1 MLRVK
6 NIKVLMV
13 LFLVLGFSYS
23 VYGDGFIVVPHH
35 QSTILPPRPWPP
47 RPPRP
52 PGPLPTPFPLE
63 VHYHRVKVDIDN
75 QVAVTY
81 IDQEFYNPT
90 RWRLEGYYLFP
101 LPKNAVIK
109 KFSMF
114 IDGKEM
120 EAELLDAKK
129 ARKIYEDIVRRQRD
143 PALLEYSN
151 QGVFKARIFP
161 IEPHSKKRVKISYTE
176 LLSKDNRTVEYLYP
190 LNTEKFSAKPL
201 KDVSIHVKINS
212 TENIKN
218 IYCPTHVVDINRK
231 GKNRAVV
238 GYEETNVKPDQDFK
252 LYYSTDNEKLGF
264 SLLSYK
270 KGRED
275 GYFFLGLSPGFGA
288 KDEEISEKDIAFV
301 LDVSGSMA
309 GEKLRQAKK
318 ALLFCVENLN
328 KGDRF
333 EIIRF
338 STEAEALF
346 EGLSAVTEKNLDN
359 AREFIKDLRAIGG
372 TNIDEALALASGMKK
387 RKGRPYMIVFLT
399 DGKPTIGE
407 TDNAAL
413 LKKIEKNL
421 DAGDNGGVRIFTFG
435 IGNNINTHLLDKI
448 TEKTRAFRS
457 YIGPEED
464 IEIKVSNF
472 YSKVQSP
479 VLTDIKLKFGKGI
492 RVLKTYPVHLP
503 DLFKGSS
510 ITLLGRYRGAGDAEI
525 VMTGKV
531 KDRER
536 SFTFRAEDGFVLDEK
551 KNGFIPSLWAARRVG
566 YLLDQIRLHG
576 KSKELVDEVTELA
589 RRYGIITP
597 YTSYLILED
606 EQVRTRRREM
616 REEDQTLGR
625 LAVRYKGLKRELRR
639 EYEEMDQAA
648 GAPGVRVSKETQQL
662 NAALNFEEVYQGKD
676 RMNFADRKGDVSNL
690 VQQVRNVQGR
700 AFYNN
705 GRFWVDSGVQGL
717 KSPKVQRIQFAG
729 DEYFKLLKEEPLSA
743 EFLALGQNVRFVLN
757 RQLYEIY
764 E

>member
-1 MLRVK
+1 ML
-6 NIKVLMV
+6 

-23 VYGDGFIVVPHH
+23 VYGDGFIVVQHH
-35 QSTILPPRPWPP
+35 RPDIYPPYPRPPRP

-52 PGPLPTPFPLE
+52 PRPLPTPFPLE

-109 KFSMF
+109 KFSMY
-114 IDGKEM
+114 IDGKET

-143 PALLEYSN
+143 PALLEYSG

-176 LLSKDNRTVEYLYP
+176 LLSKDNRTIEYLYP

-201 KDVSIHVKINS
+201 KDVSIHVKLS
-212 TENIKN
+212 SSENIKN
-218 IYCPTHVVDINRK
+218 IYCPTHKVDIKRK
-231 GKNRAVV
+231 GQKRAVV
-238 GYEETNVKPDQDFK
+238 GYEENNVKPDRDFK

-270 KGRED
+270 KEKRD

-309 GEKLRQAKK
+309 GEKLKQAKK

-333 EIIRF
+333 EIVRF

-346 EGLSAVTEKNLDN
+346 EGFAGVTEKNLDS

-372 TNIDEALALASGMKK
+372 TNIDEALGLASGMKK
-387 RKGRPYMIVFLT
+387 RKGRPYMIIFLT

-413 LKKIEKNL
+413 LKKIEANL
-421 DAGDNGGVRIFTFG
+421 AGGDNRGVRIFTFG

-448 TEKTRAFRS
+448 TGLTRAFRS
-457 YIGPEED
+457 YIGPGED

-479 VLTDIKLKFGKGI
+479 ILTDIKLKFGKGI
-492 RVLKTYPVHLP
+492 RVSKTYPVHLP

-510 ITLLGRYRGAGDAEI
+510 ITVLGRYRGHGDAEI
-525 VMTGKV
+525 VLTGKV

-536 SFTFRAEDGFVLDEK
+536 SFTFRAGDGFVSGDEK
-551 KNGFIPSLWAARRVG
+551 NAFIPSLWAARRVG
-566 YLLDQIRLHG
+566 YLLDRIRLHG
-576 KSKELVDEVTELA
+576 KDKELVDEVTELA
-589 RRYGIITP
+589 RTYGIITP

-606 EQVRTRRREM
+606 EAVRTRRREM
-616 REEDQTLGR
+616 REEDQTMGR
-625 LAVRYKGLKRELRR
+625 LAVRYKGLKRNLHR
-639 EYEEMDQAA
+639 EYESMDSEA
-648 GAPGVRVSKETQQL
+648 GAPGVRVSKEMQKL
-662 NAALNFEEVYQGKD
+662 NTANNFAQVHQGKS
-676 RMNFADRKGDVSNL
+676 RMNFADKKGDVSNL
-690 VQQVRNVQGR
+690 VQQVKNIQGR
-700 AFYNN
+700 AVYNN
-705 GRFWVDSGVQGL
+705 GSFWVDSGVQRL
-717 KSPKVQRIQFAG
+717 KSAKVQRIRFAS

-743 EFLALGQNVRFVLN
+743 EFLALGQNVRFVLD
-757 RQLYEIY
+757 RQVYEIY
-764 E
+764 R